1 MILFNGHIEN
11 MDLSPL
17 REYIKANGVYTKYK
31 RNQYFLHQNEL
42 SKYTGFISS
51 GIFRYMR
58 SDTKGNSHIVGYSFT
73 NDFVCDY
80 STLIREQPSLIDA
93 QAVTPSEIYVLSW
106 RQLDDY
112 WSANKETEHLARQAA
127 EELFITMYQRLLSFH
142 CDTPEERYIS
152 LLERYP
158 QLPQYITLKEI
169 ASFIGVTPETVSHI
183 RRKLLYKK

>member
-11 MDLSPL
+11 MDLSAL
-17 REYIKANGVYTKYK
+17 RKHLKENGVYTKYK
-31 RNQYFLHQNEL
+31 KGQYFLHQNEP
-42 SKYTGFISS
+42 SKYVGFIAS

-58 SDTKGNSHIVGYSFT
+58 SDTKGHSHIVGYSFRD
-73 NDFVCDY
+73 DFVCDY
-80 STLIREQPSLIDA
+80 STLIREKPSLIDA
-93 QAVTPSEIYVLSW
+93 QAVTNSEIYLLPW
-106 RQLDDY
+106 KQMNDF
-112 WSANKETEHLARQAA
+112 WSANKENEHLARLAA

-152 LLERYP
+152 LMKRYP